1 MRCPFLQSRMFF
13 KRHVFGRGQ
22 SKTLWSNLP
31 HMEQRCMLELY
42 TMRSCELG
50 LSSGMIKN
58 MIHTPD
64 VLWARKEAV
73 QRVLVQSLIY
83 HHVTVYQ
90 IVLSHPFFF
99 LQNFWWYV
107 TGCKIAKTGKV
118 FNHKGRL
125 LIKEKWKV
133 KELKIYIYILKLYK
147 INFFFLFS
155 CTVNFG
161 TSGKQRSYD
170 YRVHVCSTAGG
181 MQGEISHKAPWELIR
196 GR

>member
-1 MRCPFLQSRMFF
+1 M
-13 KRHVFGRGQ
+13 
-22 SKTLWSNLP
+22 
-31 HMEQRCMLELY
+31 
-42 TMRSCELG
+42 
-50 LSSGMIKN
+50 
-58 MIHTPD
+58 
-64 VLWARKEAV
+64 
-73 QRVLVQSLIY
+73 
-83 HHVTVYQ
+83 
-90 IVLSHPFFF
+90 
-99 LQNFWWYV
+99 

-133 KELKIYIYILKLYK
+133 RELKKYIYILKLYK
-147 INFFFLFS
+147 INFFFPFS

>member
-1 MRCPFLQSRMFF
+1 M
-13 KRHVFGRGQ
+13 
-22 SKTLWSNLP
+22 
-31 HMEQRCMLELY
+31 
-42 TMRSCELG
+42 
-50 LSSGMIKN
+50 
-58 MIHTPD
+58 
-64 VLWARKEAV
+64 
-73 QRVLVQSLIY
+73 
-83 HHVTVYQ
+83 
-90 IVLSHPFFF
+90 
-99 LQNFWWYV
+99 

-118 FNHKGRL
+118 FNHKARL

-147 INFFFLFS
+147 
-155 CTVNFG
+155 TVNFG